1 MKLDDFIS
9 KYEGK
14 FVDVDGF
21 PSSNKYQCTD
31 LYRTYVK
38 EVLGYPQSPPVEGA
52 KDIWN
57 SYLPEYFT
65 RIENTP
71 DGVPQKGDIVIFG
84 TGLGKWGHVSIFL
97 EGNISRFTSLDQNY
111 PTGSPVHKQGHTYN
125 AVIGWLTPKEQ
136 KMDTPNWF
144 NTLLQERGLSLER
157 EGEFRAFWEK
167 AVRYDDEIKS
177 LQEQVKSN
185 SEALADRAR
194 EVSIL
199 TEENQRL
206 RNKADEAE
214 EKYNT
219 KGIELS
225 EANGKIKD
233 LEYEKK
239 TLEAKTEKLEGEI
252 EKLKDIPPKV
262 VYKYEDRDFTLAL
275 KFGKLLIAFEQ
286 GGDL

>member
-225 EANGKIKD
+225 EANGKVKD

>member
-1 MKLDDFIS
+1 MKLDDFIN

-97 EGNISRFTSLDQNY
+97 EGNTSRFTSLDQNY
-111 PTGSPVHKQGHTYN
+111 PTGSPVHRQGHTYS
-125 AVIGWLTPKEQ
+125 AVIGWLRPIDK

-225 EANGKIKD
+225 EANRRVKD

>member
-52 KDIWN
+52 KDIWS

-65 RIENTP
+65 RVEYTP
-71 DGVPQKGDIVIFG
+71 DGVPQKGDIIIFG
-84 TGLGKWGHVSIFL
+84 TGLGRWGHVSIFL
-97 EGNISRFTSLDQNY
+97 EGNLSRFTSLDQNY
-111 PTGSPVHKQGHTYN
+111 PSGSPVHKQGHTYS

-136 KMDTPNWF
+136 KMDTPSWF
-144 NTLLQERGLSLER
+144 NTLIQERGLSLER

-167 AVRYDDEIKS
+167 AVKYDDEIKS

-194 EVSIL
+194 EVSLL

-206 RNKADEAE
+206 RNRADEAE

-219 KGIELS
+219 KGVELS
-225 EANGKIKD
+225 QANGKIKD

-239 TLEAKTEKLEGEI
+239 TLEAKTEKLESEI
-252 EKLKDIPPKV
+252 EKLKDTPPKV
-262 VYKYEDRDFTLAL
+262 VYKYDDRDFTLAL

>member
-219 KGIELS
+219 KGIELA
-225 EANGKIKD
+225 EANGKVKD